1 MQKAT
6 HSAERIS
13 RGYLR
18 KRFAVSLGVL
28 MLSIMFAG
36 IASWQQMRAITTETW
51 FATAFEDLFDHVL
64 NLAAAANRIGQA
76 DGGDEA
82 SGALED
88 LNRELAAATNL
99 YVAIAASDP
108 DGLDEVPGNLTLFA
122 EQTAE
127 ISDDETKSVIAALN
141 ATLSNDHEMPEALEA
156 IWEIEDD
163 EADDAALESD
173 DALEGK
179 VLQALLL
186 GLEFVALHEDNHP
199 NQRQTARS
207 LGEMIDA
214 DLRPAFTTA
223 KASLHALRFGSQRQ
237 LQLVLFV
244 AGALAVAAT
253 LAIGFLILWPLERTI
268 ITTNEAL
275 IVETEKAKAA
285 DRAKSEFLA
294 NMSHEIRTPM
304 NGILGM
310 AQVLQ
315 MTRLDVQQE
324 KQLTTLI
331 RSSESL
337 LTIISDILDFSKI
350 EADKMK
356 FKKEPFNLKDL
367 IEETAVAAR
376 SWPGGETLG
385 LVVRYAE
392 GLPEAV
398 VGDAG
403 RVRQVLTNLV
413 GNAVKFTADGHVM
426 IGVNGRVDGDTLDVR
441 VNVTDTGIGIPEDM
455 LPTIFEKFQQ
465 VDQSGTRAHDGTGLG
480 LAICKRLVEMMA
492 GEIGVES
499 QLGQGSTF
507 WFSMRL
513 PIAHHRIELGAQDN
527 GELGASQAAETEKVR
542 DRPVILIAED
552 NEVNRAVAVQLL
564 KDLNFEIVWAENG
577 EEAVR
582 VYSRVK
588 PDIILMDLSMPI
600 MNGFDATRNIRELE
614 SQSGRHTP
622 IIALTAHTMSGDR
635 EKCLEAGMD
644 DYVPKPIDKNRIV
657 AAIERCQTVQPKGAA
672 A

>member
-1 MQKAT
+1 
-6 HSAERIS
+6 
-13 RGYLR
+13 
-18 KRFAVSLGVL
+18 
-28 MLSIMFAG
+28 
-36 IASWQQMRAITTETW
+36 MRAITTETW
-51 FATAFEDLFDHVL
+51 FATGFEDLFDHVL
-64 NLAAAANRIGQA
+64 NLAAAANKLGQA
-76 DGGDEA
+76 DSDDEA
-82 SGALED
+82 PSALED
-88 LNRELAAATNL
+88 LNRELGAATSL

-108 DGLDEVPGNLTLFA
+108 DGLDEIPGNLKLFA
-122 EQTAE
+122 EQSSEDA
-127 ISDDETKSVIAALN
+127 DEQSLRIIAALN
-141 ATLSNDHEMPEALEA
+141 AESESEHEMPEALED
-156 IWEIEDD
+156 IWET
-163 EADDAALESD
+163 ESVDD
-173 DALEGK
+173 DALETK
-179 VLQALLL
+179 VLETLVL
-186 GLEFVALHEDNHP
+186 GLDFVALHEDKHP
-199 NQRQTARS
+199 GQRQTAGE
-207 LGEMIDA
+207 LGNLVDQK
-214 DLRPAFTTA
+214 LRPTFDAA
-223 KASLHALRFGSQRQ
+223 KAELHALRFESQQQ

-268 ITTNEAL
+268 ISTNEAL

-315 MTRLDVQQE
+315 TTRLDALQEQQ
-324 KQLTTLI
+324 LGTLI
-331 RSSESL
+331 KSSKSL

-350 EADKMK
+350 EADKIK
-356 FKKEPFNLKDL
+356 FKNEPFNLKEL
-367 IEETAVAAR
+367 AEEIVVAAQ

-385 LVVRYAE
+385 LVLRYAE
-392 GLPEAV
+392 GLPETV

-426 IGVNGRVDGDTLDVR
+426 IGVNGRVDGDTLEVR

-455 LPTIFEKFQQ
+455 LPTIFEKFRQ
-465 VDQSGTRAHDGTGLG
+465 VDQSGTRAHDGAGLG
-480 LAICKRLVEMMA
+480 LAICKRLVERMH

-499 QLGQGSTF
+499 QIGQGSTF

-513 PIAHHRIELGAQDN
+513 PIAHGRDDSAPRND
-527 GELGASQAAETEKVR
+527 GERVSSDAAEPESVR
-542 DRPVILIAED
+542 DRPLILIAED

-564 KDLNFEIVWAENG
+564 EDLDFEIVWAENG

-582 VYSRVK
+582 LYSKVK
-588 PDIILMDLSMPI
+588 PDIVLMDLSMPV
-600 MNGFDATRNIRELE
+600 MNGFDATRKIRELE
-614 SQSGRHTP
+614 SRSGRHTP

-657 AAIERCQTVQPKGAA
+657 AAIERWQTALPKGAA